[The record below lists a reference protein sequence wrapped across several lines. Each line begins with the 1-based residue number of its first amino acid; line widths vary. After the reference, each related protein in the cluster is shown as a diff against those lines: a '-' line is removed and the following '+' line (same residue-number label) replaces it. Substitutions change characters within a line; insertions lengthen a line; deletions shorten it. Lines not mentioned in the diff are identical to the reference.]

1 MIGVLCVS
9 QDFDTL
15 IWMLSPLWHLLNRI
29 FDIWTPPARFDPSS
43 EAVLRHFF
51 HFVSFQMFVG
61 VTNLQ
66 LLPEELFA
74 CCRLYLLGVTEPL
87 DLPGLLLN
95 PLDLH
100 DLLRDLL

>member
-9 QDFDTL
+9 LDFDTL

-29 FDIWTPPARFDPSS
+29 FDIWTPPARFDPS
-43 EAVLRHFF
+43 EAVLHHF
-51 HFVSFQMFVG
+51 HFVFFQMFVG

-66 LLPEELFA
+66 LPPEERFA
-74 CCRLYLLGVTEPL
+74 CCRLYLLDVTEPL